1 MAGTLY
7 IVATPIGNLE
17 DMPPRVA
24 ATFGAADFIAAEDTR
39 VTMKLLNYLGLKKPM
54 VSYYEHALQKGE
66 AILQRIEAGE
76 SCALCSD
83 AGMPCVSD
91 PGEVIVRD
99 ALARGIKVV
108 PIPAASACV
117 TALAVS
123 GQDTSRWVFEG
134 FLPVNRK
141 QKKERLAELLQEKR
155 TVIFYEAP
163 HKLRTT
169 LDDYSDIIAHYVQQY
184 HLINSGQ
191 MDSLKNVLVL
201 MPSNLRLTIVD
212 HDGKVLYDNSLDKEQ
227 EIENHL
233 QRPEIQTALIQK
245 TGTAIRLSKSTGVE
259 YYYFAKDY
267 MNYFIRVALPYDIE
281 IQNFLKTDNIF
292 LYFITLLFF
301 ITLISLIYISDRF
314 GKAISG
320 LKDFIVSADNHNI
333 NYNNIHFPNTELG
346 EIGEKIIHNYQLLE
360 ESNKQINVE
369 QEKLLRHFHYS
380 DEGIAIFSANREKI
394 YANTHF
400 IQYLNIILDEP
411 TFKVEKLLEQPDFKE
426 LNEFLQKNTPV
437 NPNTTNIPVYQNK
450 ISKGGKHFAV
460 KLLIFTDNSFEIT
473 LNNISDNEK
482 NRLLKQEM
490 TNNIAHELKTPVSSI
505 RGYIETLL
513 EQPNITP
520 DKQHFFLERTYS
532 QIIRLSDLIRDIALI
547 TKTEEASELF
557 DKERVNVHNT
567 LQEVIDDLHDPIIA
581 HGINVRN
588 EINPQTVIEG
598 NKTLVYAIF
607 RNLIENSINYAGDN
621 ISIGV
626 NNYMEDNEF
635 YYFSYYDTGQGIEEN
650 HLNRI
655 FERFYRVCE
664 GRSRQNGGSG
674 LGLSI
679 VKNAVLFHKGDI
691 SAKNRKDGGLEFLFS
706 LKKTLF

>member
-1 MAGTLY
+1 MLHRVQQLSPEGLRQAG
-7 IVATPIGNLE
+7 VANPLMLLDEIDKVSSDYKGDTSSALLE
-17 DMPPRVA
+17 VLDGEQNVKFRDHYVEVPV
-24 ATFGAADFIAAEDTR
+24 DLSQVLFIATANT
-39 VTMKLLNYLGLKKPM
+39 TQTIPGPLLDRMELIEVNSYTENEKFHIARDYL
-54 VSYYEHALQKGE
+54 VA
-66 AILQRIEAGE
+66 
-76 SCALCSD
+76 
-83 AGMPCVSD
+83 
-91 PGEVIVRD
+91 
-99 ALARGIKVV
+99 
-108 PIPAASACV
+108 
-117 TALAVS
+117 
-123 GQDTSRWVFEG
+123 
-134 FLPVNRK
+134 K
-141 QKKERLAELLQEKR
+141 QMGR
-155 TVIFYEAP
+155 
-163 HKLRTT
+163 
-169 LDDYSDIIAHYVQQY
+169 
-184 HLINSGQ
+184 N
-191 MDSLKNVLVL
+191 
-201 MPSNLRLTIVD
+201 
-212 HDGKVLYDNSLDKEQ
+212 
-227 EIENHL
+227 
-233 QRPEIQTALIQK
+233 
-245 TGTAIRLSKSTGVE
+245 
-259 YYYFAKDY
+259 
-267 MNYFIRVALPYDIE
+267 
-281 IQNFLKTDNIF
+281 
-292 LYFITLLFF
+292 
-301 ITLISLIYISDRF
+301 
-314 GKAISG
+314 G
-320 LKDFIVSADNHNI
+320 LKDSQITFSDKS
-333 NYNNIHFPNTELG
+333 L
-346 EIGEKIIHNYQLLE
+346 EKIIHNYQLLE

-380 DEGIAIFSANREKI
+380 DEGIAIFSANREKL

-532 QIIRLSDLIRDIALI
+532 QIVRLSDLIRDIALI

>member
-1 MAGTLY
+1 
-7 IVATPIGNLE
+7 
-17 DMPPRVA
+17 
-24 ATFGAADFIAAEDTR
+24 
-39 VTMKLLNYLGLKKPM
+39 MKL
-54 VSYYEHALQKGE
+54 SY
-66 AILQRIEAGE
+66 
-76 SCALCSD
+76 
-83 AGMPCVSD
+83 
-91 PGEVIVRD
+91 
-99 ALARGIKVV
+99 
-108 PIPAASACV
+108 
-117 TALAVS
+117 
-123 GQDTSRWVFEG
+123 
-134 FLPVNRK
+134 K
-141 QKKERLAELLQEKR
+141 QKLFIYFFIVFAVFTVVITFFQQNREKAYK
-155 TVIFYEAP
+155 TET
-163 HKLRTT
+163 LRTT
-169 LDDYSDIIAHYVQQY
+169 LDDYSDIIARYVQQY
-184 HLINSGQ
+184 HLINTGQ

-227 EIENHL
+227 GIENHL
-233 QRPEIQTALIQK
+233 LRPEIQTALIQK

-473 LNNISDNEK
+473 LNNISDNDVGIM
-482 NRLLKQEM
+482 LWQSF
-490 TNNIAHELKTPVSSI
+490 TNLSSCV
-505 RGYIETLL
+505 
-513 EQPNITP
+513 
-520 DKQHFFLERTYS
+520 F
-532 QIIRLSDLIRDIALI
+532 
-547 TKTEEASELF
+547 
-557 DKERVNVHNT
+557 
-567 LQEVIDDLHDPIIA
+567 
-581 HGINVRN
+581 
-588 EINPQTVIEG
+588 
-598 NKTLVYAIF
+598 
-607 RNLIENSINYAGDN
+607 
-621 ISIGV
+621 
-626 NNYMEDNEF
+626 
-635 YYFSYYDTGQGIEEN
+635 
-650 HLNRI
+650 
-655 FERFYRVCE
+655 
-664 GRSRQNGGSG
+664 
-674 LGLSI
+674 
-679 VKNAVLFHKGDI
+679 
-691 SAKNRKDGGLEFLFS
+691 
-706 LKKTLF
+706 